1 MADFFTRVELQG
13 GTATDYTKLHAEME
27 KHGFYGNVRGHDGR
41 TIYTLPT
48 GIYHRA
54 SIGTAIAVRDAAR
67 LAAQATGL
75 KSIVLTVEAASWA
88 GHFEP
93 R

>member
-1 MADFFTRVELQG
+1 M
-13 GTATDYTKLHAEME
+13 
-27 KHGFYGNVRGHDGR
+27 
-41 TIYTLPT
+41 LPT
-48 GIYHRA
+48 STYHRA
-54 SIGTAIAVRDAAR
+54 SIGTADAVKDAAR

-75 KSIVLTVEAASWA
+75 KSVVLTVEAASWA